1 MLSLS
6 EFMKYF
12 SEQRSP
18 FLVCIF
24 GWHGVIKLLPR
35 GLVYLQPAATMLNF
49 NPWRVNKAAVSF
61 GSNDLYEAEN
71 RSK

>member
-1 MLSLS
+1 
-6 EFMKYF
+6 MKYF

-18 FLVCIF
+18 FCVCIF

-49 NPWRVNKAAVSF
+49 NPWRVNKPAVSF
-61 GSNDLYEAEN
+61 GNNDLYEA
-71 RSK
+71 